1 MFKIFNGIH
10 LVEAYHEW
18 KKQQRDGKL
27 VSRMIKLAIAVA
39 VLILLWCLP
48 ASVYGIDGL
57 GVIQQ
62 RVSNRSW

>member
-27 VSRMIKLAIAVA
+27 VSRMIKLTIAVA
-39 VLILLWCLP
+39 VLILL
-48 ASVYGIDGL
+48 
-57 GVIQQ
+57 
-62 RVSNRSW
+62 